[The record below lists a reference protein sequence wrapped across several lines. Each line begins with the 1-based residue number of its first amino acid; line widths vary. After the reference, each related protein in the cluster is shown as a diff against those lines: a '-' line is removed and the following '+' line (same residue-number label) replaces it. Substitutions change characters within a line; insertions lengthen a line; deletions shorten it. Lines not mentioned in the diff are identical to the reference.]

1 MNYLQKKITEGGNRY
16 YAALVSFWIE
26 HRIPP
31 TVAELAKKVGVTHNA
46 AHEALLRL
54 ERDGWVITH
63 KGSLRPIPVDID
75 DMMAEFFCYIE
86 MERDIG

>member
-1 MNYLQKKITEGGNRY
+1 MSDLSDKMTKSACRY
-16 YAALVSFWIE
+16 YSALVSFWIE

-46 AHEALLRL
+46 AHEALIRL

-63 KGSLRPIPVDID
+63 KGSLRPIPIDLD
-75 DMMAEFFCYIE
+75 DMMAEFFCYLE
-86 MERDIG
+86 MQRDIA